1 MSRPPTPP
9 KLTLCAD
16 CGGKHVFIRSSKVV
30 GLRRGAQVNGAE
42 ALLRTL
48 VDGDVNVLFTNPG
61 TTELHV
67 VGALEGVPELR
78 QVLTLF
84 EGVATGAA
92 DGYARIADKPA
103 ATLLHLGPGLAYGL
117 TNLHNSRRAN
127 SPVVNIVGDHATY
140 HNAFDPPLNSDIA
153 ALAGWLRGSVRRP
166 ENAAGTGTD
175 AAATLEAAV
184 TAPGQTAT
192 VIVPAD
198 VCWNDGGV
206 VGEPVVPR
214 AAPTV
219 SQDVIT
225 QIADVIRSGQPT
237 ALIVGGPALREA
249 GLFAASRIGAASHVR
264 VLAELY
270 SSRVERGAG
279 LPAFPRLGFY
289 PDQVLKQL
297 EGVHHVII
305 AGTKAPVAFF
315 AYPDYPSCL
324 VPQDAQTHA
333 LAEVGQDAVDAL
345 VRLADLV
352 APDTAPQVTEP
363 HRPSMP
369 SGPLTLQNWC
379 DVVAALLPD
388 HTIVIDETVSSG
400 ANLADATA
408 GSARHDVLM
417 QTGGAMGDGMPLAV
431 GAAIAAPDRPV
442 VALEADG
449 CAMYTVTALWTQA
462 REHLNVTTI
471 ILNNHAYA
479 VLRQE
484 WRYFASRPPAAGAPD
499 SNPLLDISNPAI
511 DFVKLAEAFGVPAS
525 RASTA
530 EQLAEQFSQAL
541 AEPGPH
547 LIDATI
553 APAA

>member
-1 MSRPPTPP
+1 M
-9 KLTLCAD
+9 
-16 CGGKHVFIRSSKVV
+16 
-30 GLRRGAQVNGAE
+30 NGAE
-42 ALLRTL
+42 SLLRTL
-48 VDGDVNVLFTNPG
+48 VDGGVEVLFTNPG
-61 TTELHV
+61 TTELHL
-67 VGALEGVPELR
+67 VGALDAVPELR
-78 QVLTLF
+78 GVLALF

-140 HNAFDPPLNSDIA
+140 HNTFDPPLNSDIA
-153 ALAGWLRGSVRRP
+153 ALAGWLRGPVRRP

-184 TAPGQTAT
+184 QAPGQVAT
-192 VIVPAD
+192 VIMPAD
-198 VCWNDGGV
+198 VSWNDGGML
-206 VGEPVVPR
+206 GEPVMPR
-214 AAPTV
+214 SGPTV
-219 SQDVIT
+219 TEDVIT
-225 QIADVIRSGQPT
+225 RIADVIRGGEAT
-237 ALIVGGPALREA
+237 ALIIGGPALREA
-249 GLFAASRIGAASHVR
+249 GLCAASRIAVASGVR
-264 VLAELY
+264 VLQELY
-270 SSRVERGAG
+270 SNRVERGAG

-289 PDQVLKQL
+289 PDQVFKQL
-297 EGVHHVII
+297 DGVRHVII
-305 AGTKAPVAFF
+305 AGAKAPVSFF
-315 AYPDYPSCL
+315 AYPDHPSCL

-345 VRLADLV
+345 VRLANLV

-363 HRPSMP
+363 HRSLMP

-379 DVVAALLPD
+379 DVVAMLLPD
-388 HTIVIDETVSSG
+388 HAIVIDETVSSG
-400 ANLADATA
+400 NALAAATA
-408 GSARHDVLM
+408 SSARHDVLM

-431 GAAIAAPDRPV
+431 GAAVAAPDRPV

-462 REHLNVTTI
+462 REQLNVTTI
-471 ILNNHAYA
+471 ILNNQAYA
-479 VLRQE
+479 ILRQE
-484 WRYFASRPPAAGAPD
+484 WQYFGSRPPSAGAPD
-499 SNPLLDISNPAI
+499 SNPLLDMSNPAI

-530 EQLAEQFSQAL
+530 EQLAEQFSRAL

-547 LIDATI
+547 LIDATM